1 MPNDAQCY
9 NMKMFLMKFVYI
21 HHATISAADTDY
33 LAIDQPLVF
42 RINGESRICLDVTI
56 LADTIRP
63 EYYETFL
70 VQLTTT
76 SNPLFAPQA
85 VVVILDPG

>member
-1 MPNDAQCY
+1 MLQKQILFNEILFTSAMLLY
-9 NMKMFLMKFVYI
+9 
-21 HHATISAADTDY
+21 ISAADTDY
-33 LAIDQPLVF
+33 LGVQEPLVF
-42 RINGESRICLDVTI
+42 RINGESRICLEVTI
-56 LADTIRP
+56 LTDTIRP

-70 VQLTTT
+70 VQLTST